1 MLGFFDDQPTFLI
14 GVWFLYILALLLNIV
29 SLVTSKIIRV
39 LLNQETFFVTLI
51 IAILSITGCS
61 LTIMAFFQSG
71 DSRSFVS
78 LLALAMPVT
87 YNIVLPGVLTRG
99 ISRLKP
105 DYQKPCSCRF
115 FYTVSWVVLL
125 VYYVMIVSSF
135 PILMITRNIRVARS
149 VNQQSSSKNYMV
161 SMPVLHFT
169 GAICQ
174 ISTLILSLGELR
186 NFSGKLFPCS
196 SKNSHENNSQS
207 QGYLKLPAAK
217 YLIYWAYSSLFL
229 ISLSALARCFELYF
243 SDYIVWFIVYMR
255 VLSDCCLFMTQPIAL
270 IILQRVNLTNS
281 GGIESAQNDN
291 GRNLNPQNYAAQNQS
306 AAMATAY
313 LDHNNRMLPPT
324 TPHYPN
330 QNYQL
335 NYLQAA
341 QPSGQLPPVPSYEY
355 ATSSAYP
362 YYYTPA
368 TIANVVPTPSQVT
381 NQFYPNSQ
389 VQYKVD

>member
-1 MLGFFDDQPTFLI
+1 MSGFFDDQPTFLI

-196 SKNSHENNSQS
+196 SKNSDENNSQS
-207 QGYLKLPAAK
+207 QSYLKLPAAK

-229 ISLSALARCFELYF
+229 ISMSALARCFELYF

-270 IILQRVNLTNS
+270 IILQRVNLADPS
-281 GGIESAQNDN
+281 GIDSAQIDD
-291 GRNLNPQNYAAQNQS
+291 GRNLNPQNYAAQNQ
-306 AAMATAY
+306 
-313 LDHNNRMLPPT
+313 R
-324 TPHYPN
+324 
-330 QNYQL
+330 
-335 NYLQAA
+335 
-341 QPSGQLPPVPSYEY
+341 
-355 ATSSAYP
+355 
-362 YYYTPA
+362 
-368 TIANVVPTPSQVT
+368 
-381 NQFYPNSQ
+381 
-389 VQYKVD
+389 